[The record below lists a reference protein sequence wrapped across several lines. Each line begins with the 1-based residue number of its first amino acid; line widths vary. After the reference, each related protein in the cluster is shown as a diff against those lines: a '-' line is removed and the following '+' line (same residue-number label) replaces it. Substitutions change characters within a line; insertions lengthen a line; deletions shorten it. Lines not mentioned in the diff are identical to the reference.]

1 MNPYIGA
8 SKNLLYFSLFL
19 LYLFAGKFHPHRL
32 PAALF
37 NDQHRHGDLLAEPPR
52 TAAARIKPQSAFPYF
67 LRILMGMT
75 KDNDLP
81 VAEIRRKIPA
91 VMNHGKLHAA

>member
-8 SKNLLYFSLFL
+8 SKNLLYFSLLLL

-67 LRILMGMT
+67 LRILMRMT

-81 VAEIRRKIPA
+81 VAGIRRKIPA
-91 VMNHGKLHAA
+91 VMNHGCL